1 MKTHGK
7 DMDRREFLRGLGT
20 TAAGAGQ
27 FPSRQAATGEVMWAA
42 LSLEPPKVTAA
53 PPFFT
58 V

>member
-1 MKTHGK
+1 MKKFGK

-20 TAAGAGQ
+20 TAMGAGQ
-27 FPSRQAATGEVMWAA
+27 FSSRQAATGEGKLAA